1 MCLTIGKTALKND
14 NRNINIV
21 SSPVPVVPTGDTTC
35 TTTAVYTSR
44 RAYYYDYRRR
54 YRGVLSPRRGG
65 IPSTL
70 RDAAAEGLRVSFL
83 LVERPAAHRVTA
95 RATRP
100 RRTPPPPTPPPPTG
114 ASEKS
119 ENPMSCLP
127 KIVSTFLLSTH
138 SFIRREF
145 HGYIGIAFEL

>member
-1 MCLTIGKTALKND
+1 MVCLTIGKTALKND

-100 RRTPPPPTPPPPTG
+100 RRTPPPQRRHLRPARRRKVKTRWV
-114 ASEKS
+114 AFRKS
-119 ENPMSCLP
+119 WA
-127 KIVSTFLLSTH
+127 LSFYQLTRLFGGN
-138 SFIRREF
+138 SMVT
-145 HGYIGIAFEL
+145 